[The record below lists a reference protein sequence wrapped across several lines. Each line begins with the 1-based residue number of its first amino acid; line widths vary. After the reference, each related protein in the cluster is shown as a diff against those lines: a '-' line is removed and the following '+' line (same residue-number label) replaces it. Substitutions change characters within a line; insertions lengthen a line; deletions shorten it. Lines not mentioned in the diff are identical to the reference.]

1 MPSPRQIVVALLE
14 EEDDDISPEE
24 VAASA
29 TLPVPPDFAMPQGLS
44 REGQRAWQ
52 VIVGLL
58 AEHDALN
65 SGGHTHVF
73 YTPQEW
79 ADRGEQYGNG
89 SELIVVHDG
98 GDHARFFNADY
109 NGNGTTLMLKALSK
123 VGCYPPP
130 MTSWST
136 AIHCDK
142 KLQEAEEFDPQELVY
157 GIADPL
163 YPDHEA
169 CGRTCGSCGEACTKI
184 HRNGDREPYRSKH
197 LCARCDLDSMVGSLP
212 ESAEEDFDPEEI
224 VFAAEHSTPEEA
236 YQGVLQKYR
245 MVRRVEGQWVKFFG
259 GSDPMPPLVHVL
271 VILMTSPPPIF
282 YKPGFIITLT
292 LPRQF
297 GTKERAWTGPPELLD
312 QKLSEI
318 KERLSQPRPSAD
330 WHRWLREEGWKNQ
343 YWQLDSG
350 QRTAAT
356 LLEDEDEDEFSAEEV
371 VSGMPSAWIRLE
383 YVYRNQWDV
392 LVMDMDA
399 GYLKDTVGRIYYQPE
414 KPEPIRWLASPY
426 HGQQKEFR
434 TPTKASNWMVG
445 VPDTF
450 PNREYSVD
458 LSALP
463 EELRS

>member
-157 GIADPL
+157 GAVDPL

-169 CGRTCGSCGEACTKI
+169 CGQACEGCGRACTKI
-184 HRNGDREPYRSKH
+184 HRKSDREPYRSKH
-197 LCARCDLDSMVGSLP
+197 LCARCDLEALTGSIP
-212 ESAEEDFDPEEI
+212 EA
-224 VFAAEHSTPEEA
+224 
-236 YQGVLQKYR
+236 L
-245 MVRRVEGQWVKFFG
+245 
-259 GSDPMPPLVHVL
+259 
-271 VILMTSPPPIF
+271 
-282 YKPGFIITLT
+282 
-292 LPRQF
+292 
-297 GTKERAWTGPPELLD
+297 
-312 QKLSEI
+312 
-318 KERLSQPRPSAD
+318 
-330 WHRWLREEGWKNQ
+330 
-343 YWQLDSG
+343 
-350 QRTAAT
+350 
-356 LLEDEDEDEFSAEEV
+356 EDEDEFSAEEV
-371 VSGMPSAWIRLE
+371 VSDIPSDWISLE
-383 YVYRNQWDV
+383 YVYRNQWNV
-392 LVMDMDA
+392 LVMDA
-399 GYLKDTVGRIYYQPE
+399 GYRSGSWSDKRSWETVGRIYYQPE
-414 KPEPIRWLASPY
+414 KPEPVRWLASPY

-434 TPTKASNWMVG
+434 TPTEASNWMVG
-445 VPDTF
+445 VPATF
-450 PNREYSVD
+450 PNRKYSVD